1 MSKRGCA
8 FRDIDGHACGGTSHK
23 VTAKALLAVYLRA
36 VYIADAETAAALHE
50 YMHPERADLFVC
62 TVGRDICTATRVDFD
77 EAEREI
83 AKKQAAVKAMR
94 DARAHGTMS
103 AADAAAVVADVAGAA
118 EPAGV
123 KRARG
128 AAAAGGGEQS
138 SKRPRPQVWIPEDDN
153 LEKLMESIYDT
164 FPAQRAKDSDVYA
177 TGLPLLAT
185 IWCVVRVVMVVCG
198 MCVRVCVCVL
208 CACVRARARACARVP
223 ACVRMRSRVAH
234 AHASAHA
241 GGLDEGRRRT
251 ARSACGRTRMR

>member
-23 VTAKALLAVYLRA
+23 VAAKALLTVYLRA

-123 KRARG
+123 KRG
-128 AAAAGGGEQS
+128 ELQAG
-138 SKRPRPQVWIPEDDN
+138 PR
-153 LEKLMESIYDT
+153 
-164 FPAQRAKDSDVYA
+164 R
-177 TGLPLLAT
+177 
-185 IWCVVRVVMVVCG
+185 
-198 MCVRVCVCVL
+198 
-208 CACVRARARACARVP
+208 
-223 ACVRMRSRVAH
+223 
-234 AHASAHA
+234 
-241 GGLDEGRRRT
+241 GRRWRGRAVVEET
-251 ARSACGRTRMR
+251 APASLDP